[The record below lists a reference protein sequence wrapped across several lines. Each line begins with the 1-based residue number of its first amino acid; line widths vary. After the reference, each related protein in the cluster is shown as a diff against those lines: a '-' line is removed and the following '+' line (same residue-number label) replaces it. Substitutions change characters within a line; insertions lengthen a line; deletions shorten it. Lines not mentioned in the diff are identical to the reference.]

1 MASKYSSS
9 KYEQRAFIKACTLLG
24 EKPVDIY
31 EKLVKVYS
39 YDALAYSTVR
49 QWDRQVKEGRED
61 IEDEARSGRPKSAST
76 SGIIA
81 IVEELINDDPHL
93 SVIEIAETVDI
104 STGAVHHILHDVLNL
119 RKVSA
124 RWIPKL
130 LTKDQKKQRVSCAK
144 KLIKKYEDCDT
155 RRLYEIVTGDETW
168 IKFSEPER
176 KERSKAWLPK
186 NSIPLTKPR
195 PDFREEKVLYSI
207 FFDAYGPVAQI
218 PVPKGG
224 KINGDF
230 YSSKCLREVED
241 FYKTRRPSTG
251 ARGIKLLHD
260 NARPHV
266 SKLTRQTIDEIGFE
280 VLEHPP
286 YSPDLSPCDF
296 WLFPEMKKHL
306 GRKHF
311 STRSDLGTA
320 VYHYLHSIERDEYKK
335 TFSKWIE
342 RLKLCID
349 NQGEYFKH
357 IM

>member
-1 MASKYSSS
+1 MSIRTLRRRVKDLGY

-49 QWDRQVKEGRED
+49 QWVRQVKEGRED

-76 SGIIA
+76 SGTIA

-168 IKFSEPER
+168 IKFS
-176 KERSKAWLPK
+176 
-186 NSIPLTKPR
+186 
-195 PDFREEKVLYSI
+195 
-207 FFDAYGPVAQI
+207 
-218 PVPKGG
+218 
-224 KINGDF
+224 
-230 YSSKCLREVED
+230 
-241 FYKTRRPSTG
+241 
-251 ARGIKLLHD
+251 
-260 NARPHV
+260 
-266 SKLTRQTIDEIGFE
+266 
-280 VLEHPP
+280 
-286 YSPDLSPCDF
+286 
-296 WLFPEMKKHL
+296 
-306 GRKHF
+306 
-311 STRSDLGTA
+311 
-320 VYHYLHSIERDEYKK
+320 
-335 TFSKWIE
+335 
-342 RLKLCID
+342 
-349 NQGEYFKH
+349 
-357 IM
+357 